1 LIRPNF
7 MMAYFSRANLRYKLV
22 DYTKNY
28 ADTNNVI
35 DDKAKSQKAANDG
48 QILLDINM
56 IIDDL
61 NKVNQLNPDF
71 SFAYFNKA
79 NILCS
84 QKDFK
89 TAILNYTKALEVDGD
104 FAEAYF
110 NRGLTYLFTGVNEKG
125 LVDLSKAG
133 ELGIF
138 KAYNLIQRFKK

>member
-1 LIRPNF
+1 
-7 MMAYFSRANLRYKLV
+7 MAYFCRANLRYKLV

-28 ADTNNVI
+28 ADVNTII
-35 DDKAKSQKAANDG
+35 DDKAKSQKVANDG
-48 QILLDINM
+48 QLILDMNM
-56 IIDDL
+56 AIVDL

-89 TAILNYTKALEVDGD
+89 TAILNYTKAIEVDGD

-110 NRGLTYLFTGVNEKG
+110 NRGLTYLFIGENDKG
-125 LVDLSKAG
+125 LADLSKAG